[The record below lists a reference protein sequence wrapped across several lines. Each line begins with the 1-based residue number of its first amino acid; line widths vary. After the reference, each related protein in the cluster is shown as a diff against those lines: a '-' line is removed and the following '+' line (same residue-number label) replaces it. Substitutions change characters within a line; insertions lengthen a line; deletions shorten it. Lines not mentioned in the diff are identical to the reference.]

1 MKNKEKMMKGSC
13 EEAAYEK
20 LDPKILKKSLE
31 NKEKH
36 EKEAT
41 RKLPL
46 KKVWKIYKISIVGPQ
61 NIKKVPG
68 K

>member
-1 MKNKEKMMKGSC
+1 MKKSPKSQSLHPKKVKNPVKNKEKMMKGSC

-20 LDPKILKKSLE
+20 LDPKMLKKSLE

-41 RKLPL
+41 RKLPTNSS
-46 KKVWKIYKISIVGPQ
+46 K
-61 NIKKVPG
+61 
-68 K
+68 